1 MGDEMRRLIART
13 IRAHS
18 RVGMP
23 LGDLVDRLARD
34 GHDRRE
40 VWRTA
45 QAMAGDGDLY
55 WRNKRHPNRLLVG
68 NEQLLLDIQAS
79 PGIEEKLPMEGL

>member
-1 MGDEMRRLIART
+1 MGDEMRRVIART

-23 LGDLVDRLARD
+23 LGDLVQRLSRD
-34 GHDRRE
+34 GHDPRE
-40 VWRTA
+40 VWQTA

-55 WRNKRHPNRLLVG
+55 WRNKRHPNRLLVA
-68 NEQLLLDIQAS
+68 NERLLYDEPAGSAVEQPQL
-79 PGIEEKLPMEGL
+79 GGM

>member
-23 LGDLVDRLARD
+23 LGDLVQRLARD
-34 GHDRRE
+34 GHDARE
-40 VWRTA
+40 VWQTA
-45 QAMAGDGDLY
+45 QAMAGTGDLY
-55 WRNKRHPNRLLVG
+55 WRNRRHPNRLLLA
-68 NEQLLLDIQAS
+68 NEQLLHDDTADDLAVEQMQLGE
-79 PGIEEKLPMEGL
+79 P